1 MYNAVSYKTKQ
12 FFFVLIKLSIVVVA
26 FYFIY
31 HKLANN
37 GRLDFS
43 DFIQFL
49 NENRI
54 FSIKNSLFLLV
65 LTLINWFFE
74 ILKWKTLVSS
84 VKTITFFQAL
94 QQSLGALTAS
104 LFTPNRIGEYG
115 AKAIYY
121 AKPYRKKVLLLNLIS
136 NVMQMGITVFL
147 GCIGF
152 WLFTSKYALN
162 IDYFKAVRLITI
174 SVVICLLFVFG
185 LKKSRYKIKGF
196 PIEKIKVFL
205 KNLSLKLKVLGV
217 LLSFIRYAVFSFQ
230 FYFLLTLFGVPLAY
244 YDAMIIITT
253 LYLLASVIPSLFLF
267 DVVIKG
273 SVAVYLFSFTGVN
286 EFTVLCVVTLMWLL
300 NFVIPSLFGSYYV
313 LNFNLPKQD
322 DPC

>member
-12 FFFVLIKLSIVVVA
+12 FFFVLIKLSLVVVA

-31 HKLANN
+31 HKLVNN
-37 GRLDFS
+37 GTLDFN

-49 NENRI
+49 NNNRV

-84 VKTITFFQAL
+84 VKTITFFEAL
-94 QQSLGALTAS
+94 QQNLGALTAS

-136 NVMQMGITVFL
+136 NVMQMGITVLL

-162 IDYFKAVRLITI
+162 IDYLKALRLII
-174 SVVICLLFVFG
+174 ICLVISFLFVFG
-185 LKKSRYKIKGF
+185 LKKIRYKIKGF

-217 LLSFIRYAVFSFQ
+217 LFSFIRYAVFSFQ

-244 YDAMIIITT
+244 YDAMIIVTT
-253 LYLLASVIPSLFLF
+253 LYLLASVIPSLFLL

-286 EFTVLCVVTLMWLL
+286 EFTVLCVITLMWLL

-313 LNFNLPKQD
+313 LRFNLPKQD